1 MSAFQPDTTKIPIL
15 NDPLKNRKVPIE
27 LRILHILNKKKIE
40 TSVKDI
46 TDYCNCNA
54 NTREDFYAALRKLQ
68 EKEMIIKIE
77 KKYKITPKGTDRIE
91 AINEVLR

>member
-1 MSAFQPDTTKIPIL
+1 MAYQPDTTKIPIL
-15 NDPLKNRKVPIE
+15 NDPLKDRKLPIE
-27 LRILHILNKKKIE
+27 LRILHILNKRKGE

-54 NTREDFYAALRKLQ
+54 KTREDFYAALRTLQ
-68 EKEMIIKIE
+68 TKGMIMKIE

-91 AINEVLR
+91 ALNEVLR